1 MKLFESVSKVIAEHI
16 DRDVSEIN
24 MDSRFEDLG
33 IDSLDT
39 MDILIKLEGE
49 IGKEIELLESVETV
63 ADLISVIEKQ
73 LQE

>member
-1 MKLFESVSKVIAEHI
+1 MLFENVAKVIAEHV
-16 DRDVSEIN
+16 DRDAAEIT
-24 MDSRFEDLG
+24 MESRFEDLG

-49 IGKEIELLESVETV
+49 VGREIDLQEKVETV
-63 ADLISVIEKQ
+63 AELLAVIEKQ

>member
-1 MKLFESVSKVIAEHI
+1 MLFETVAKVIAEHI
-16 DRDVSEIN
+16 DRDVAEITPE
-24 MDSRFEDLG
+24 SRFEDLA

-49 IGKEIELLESVETV
+49 VGKEIELQEKVETV
-63 ADLISVIEKQ
+63 AELIAVVEKQ

>member
-1 MKLFESVSKVIAEHI
+1 MLFENVAKIIAEHV
-16 DRDVSEIN
+16 DREVSEIT
-24 MDSRFEDLG
+24 MESRFDDLG

-49 IGKEIELLESVETV
+49 VGKGIDLQEKVETV
-63 ADLISVIEKQ
+63 AELIAAIEKQ